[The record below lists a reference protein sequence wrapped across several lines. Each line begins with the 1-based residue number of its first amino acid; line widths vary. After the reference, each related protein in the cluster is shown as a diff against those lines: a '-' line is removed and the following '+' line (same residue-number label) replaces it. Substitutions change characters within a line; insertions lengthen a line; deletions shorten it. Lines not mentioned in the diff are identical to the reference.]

1 MEKQKNENNNPA
13 KLRDSLII
21 VVFLLAASLAYFLFS
36 ENPTVAQVGHQHTT
50 AMGQDQGTMPDLD
63 EMKANLPDDY
73 DGLVQQ
79 GNMYMDSRVYAI
91 AVEAYRRALAIDSSD
106 VNVMVDLG
114 ASLHA
119 MGDIHGALKMFKEA
133 VAKDPNHAVAYFN
146 LGIAYLGLDSSKK
159 AADSW
164 RRYLELEPDSPLK
177 DTVRNFIR
185 MLEQDEI

>member
-1 MEKQKNENNNPA
+1 MEKQKNENSSPV
-13 KLRDSLII
+13 KIRDTLLI

-36 ENPTVAQVGHQHTT
+36 NKPTVAEAGHQHTT
-50 AMGQDQGTMPDLD
+50 AMSQDQGNMPGLE
-63 EMKANLPDDY
+63 EMKASLPDDY

-79 GNMYMDSRVYAI
+79 GNIYMDSHVYPM

-133 VAKDPNHAVAYFN
+133 VKKDPNHSVAYFN

-159 AADSW
+159 AAESW
-164 RRYLELEPDSPLK
+164 RRYLELEPDSPMK
-177 DTVRNFIR
+177 DTVQNFIE
-185 MLEQDEI
+185 MLEQNKI